1 MRDFGL
7 IGHPLAQS
15 FSKIYFENKFT
26 QENIDDASFHL
37 FDLESIDDLKAVLVA
52 HPDLKGFAVT
62 IPYKQALIKYLHKIS
77 DETKS
82 IGAVNCVKID
92 QGILTG
98 YNTDVVGFAASFL
111 PMLKQAQNKALVLG
125 TGGASKA
132 VQYVLKQNKIP
143 FQLVSREAGKSFIT
157 YEEVDEKI
165 MRDHNIIINCTPLGM
180 WPNIESLPP
189 LPYEYANEDHI
200 FYDLVYKP
208 EETVFLKKGKEKGA
222 TIANGF
228 DMLIAQAEKNW
239 EIWNG

>member
-1 MRDFGL
+1 MKTYGL
-7 IGHPLAQS
+7 IGHPLTQS

-37 FDLESIDDLKAVLVA
+37 FDLESMDELKAVLAA
-52 HPDLKGFAVT
+52 HPNLKGFAVT
-62 IPYKQALIKYLHKIS
+62 IPYKQAVIKYLDKIS
-77 DETKS
+77 DEAKS
-82 IGAVNCVKID
+82 IGAVNCVKVD

-111 PMLKQAQNKALVLG
+111 PMLNQARNKALVLG

-132 VQYVLKQNKIP
+132 IQYVLKQNKIP
-143 FQLVSREAGKSFIT
+143 FQLVSREAGKSFLT

-180 WPNIESLPP
+180 WPNVESFPP

-208 EETVFLKKGKEKGA
+208 EETVFLIKGKEKGA

-228 DMLIAQAEKNW
+228 EMLVAQAEKNW